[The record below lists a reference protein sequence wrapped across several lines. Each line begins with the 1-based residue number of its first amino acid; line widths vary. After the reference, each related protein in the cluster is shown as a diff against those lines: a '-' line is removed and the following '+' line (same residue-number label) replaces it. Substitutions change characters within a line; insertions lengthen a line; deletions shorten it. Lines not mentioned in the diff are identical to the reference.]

1 MQSVNS
7 WKYYNHAVI
16 PNMAPHEEPVLQ
28 SVYDNSIWKQFAK
41 EKPLFAMW
49 TEGFDCGFETNWWY
63 VIKDT
68 PIDINEFT
76 AKRRKNIRTA
86 LKKCKIYKID
96 PSQHAEELYETY
108 RKALTRFKKND
119 SITPKKA
126 FIEGLKH
133 TKSSVDYWCG
143 EDVATGKIIG
153 WMSCI
158 VHQDY
163 VETSPAKYDPEYL
176 KLRVSDAIHYTIIEY
191 YINQQHK
198 RYISSGNRSLNHET
212 NAQIYK
218 IENFGFRKAYCKLNM
233 LFRPEIRWIV
243 RVAYSLRYVLE
254 KMDNITFCHQ
264 MNAVIKMIDCCDS
277 VNI

>member
-16 PNMAPHEEPVLQ
+16 PDMAPHEEPVLQ

-119 SITPKKA
+119 SVTPKKA

-133 TKSSVDYWCG
+133 TKSSVDYWWRRCCNWKNHWM
-143 EDVATGKIIG
+143 DVVHCASRLCRDIICKI
-153 WMSCI
+153 
-158 VHQDY
+158 
-163 VETSPAKYDPEYL
+163 
-176 KLRVSDAIHYTIIEY
+176 
-191 YINQQHK
+191 
-198 RYISSGNRSLNHET
+198 RSR
-212 NAQIYK
+212 IFK
-218 IENFGFRKAYCKLNM
+218 
-233 LFRPEIRWIV
+233 
-243 RVAYSLRYVLE
+243 VAS
-254 KMDNITFCHQ
+254 
-264 MNAVIKMIDCCDS
+264 
-277 VNI
+277 